1 MRLIHCACGDAPVIP
16 GAQRFDLPEDPTQKD
31 LRFLTEIA
39 REVLPEDPTPS
50 LDEIQASPNVSHL
63 GEPSFAPQQ
72 PPERV
77 RVIVSGS
84 DRALGL
90 VLTRLMRADVMW
102 VEVGYVPVDRQSP
115 AAMVWGA
122 GDVALAV
129 EGAVRPMPSVR
140 TDFGEVVAGSAE
152 LHTGNG
158 SAPFAGEVVVD
169 SEVLVAPKKEYG
181 ARLVPTADA
190 PGLVAVPFVSPLV
203 PTRRFLRR
211 QPVRRTD
218 SSRVLA
224 GRALQSGGEEIAVLI
239 DGTPRPRPVSR
250 VTFYRHLRDI
260 QSVRGA

>member
-16 GAQRFDLPEDPTQKD
+16 GARRFDLPQHPSQRE
-31 LRFLTEIA
+31 LRFLTQIA

-63 GEPSFAPQQ
+63 GEPAFAPQR
-72 PPERV
+72 PAEAV
-77 RVIVSGS
+77 RVIVSGD

-90 VLTRLMRADVMW
+90 VLTRLMRVDVMW
-102 VEVGYVPVDRQSP
+102 VEVGYVPVDKQSP
-115 AAMVWGA
+115 AALLWGA

-129 EGAVRPMPSVR
+129 EGAVQPMPCVR
-140 TDFGEVVAGSAE
+140 TDFGEAVAGSAE
-152 LHTGNG
+152 LYTGDG
-158 SAPFAGEVVVD
+158 SAPYTGEIVVD
-169 SEVLVAPKKEYG
+169 SEVLVGGGEYG
-181 ARLVPTADA
+181 ARLVPTVDA
-190 PGLVAVPFVSPLV
+190 PGLVAVPFTSPLV

-211 QPVRRTD
+211 LPVRRTD

-260 QSVRGA
+260 QSVREP